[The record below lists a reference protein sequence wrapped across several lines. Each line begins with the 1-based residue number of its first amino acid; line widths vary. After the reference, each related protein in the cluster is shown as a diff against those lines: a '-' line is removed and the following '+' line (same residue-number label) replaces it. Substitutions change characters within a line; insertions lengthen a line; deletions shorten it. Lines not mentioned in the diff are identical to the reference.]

1 VSASPLPS
9 GDDAR
14 RLELSHLYL
23 PAPVRLNTGRL
34 GPPGQPAMHAA
45 IGGVSID
52 ARLALRLDRLRR
64 GDLGRTG
71 AQRLAGRGA
80 GVPFDVVLPAAAE
93 VEVLARVDTPERAVG
108 RLAHHLRDISM
119 LQIDPD
125 VDYLRRAVA
134 AVRAELR
141 RERDRTAG

>member
-1 VSASPLPS
+1 VW
-9 GDDAR
+9 
-14 RLELSHLYL
+14 
-23 PAPVRLNTGRL
+23 PA
-34 GPPGQPAMHAA
+34 
-45 IGGVSID
+45 
-52 ARLALRLDRLRR
+52 
-64 GDLGRTG
+64 
-71 AQRLAGRGA
+71 AGR

-134 AVRAELR
+134 AFRAELR
-141 RERDRTAG
+141 RERDRTAGSGQPPAVESAYAPMTAWTWGRWAEPR

>member
-1 VSASPLPS
+1 
-9 GDDAR
+9 
-14 RLELSHLYL
+14 
-23 PAPVRLNTGRL
+23 
-34 GPPGQPAMHAA
+34 MHAA
-45 IGGVSID
+45 IGGVSINPKGWLFAWIPYVATTPD
-52 ARLALRLDRLRR
+52 APELSVWPA
-64 GDLGRTG
+64 
-71 AQRLAGRGA
+71 AGR

-134 AVRAELR
+134 AFRAELR